1 MRSFRI
7 VASSVAICALMSS
20 AAIGQTADMVFT
32 NASVLTMN
40 DDNPMAEAVAVEGNK
55 IIYVGDAAGTQ
66 ALVGDGTEV
75 FDLGGDT
82 LLPGFVSG
90 HDHLIASS
98 WTSRGVDLFGVP
110 SIEEAVAKIKEY
122 ADANPDEPL
131 ILGFGFNRVEF
142 GRLPTKQDLDPHFPD
157 RPVFILDNTIHD
169 IWMNSAAFEAGGVTA
184 DDPDLV
190 PGVMY
195 WVRDD
200 DGELSGVG
208 IELQWAP
215 AFQEAGAWKPEEE
228 IPRIQREIY
237 EEAVKHGMTAVHVP
251 AIAAPGITNQE
262 LAKGEMEIAMKHL
275 GELEKNGELTMRS
288 FIANAFKDP
297 NGDVA
302 EVVAHTLDL
311 RQRYDS
317 DLLRTWGIKIHPE
330 GNWSSK
336 TSAMLEPY
344 SDGSGD
350 KGALAVS
357 PGKIMHM
364 HLEANRHGLP
374 VGTHVDGSQTVRNT
388 IDSILAAR
396 DAGYDV
402 PNNLLHHYFWVEE
415 SDHRRV
421 IDENIMVNVTPQFST
436 DWEGQAEN
444 AYDLLGRARAE
455 SQYARYSQL
464 MSLGHNVS
472 ISSDVP
478 SSPMSMIAPLFNVEI
493 AITLQ
498 DPTSEESIP
507 FPLAQK
513 PATLNEALKAVTIY
527 PAAQQNMQNKIGSIE
542 VGKYADLVVLDQDIT
557 AVEPRDISSI
567 KVLGTIMDGRFT
579 HRDGL

>member
-1 MRSFRI
+1 MGFRNTLTVST
-7 VASSVAICALMSS
+7 VAGVLMTT
-20 AAIGQTADMVFT
+20 AAWAQNADMVFT

-40 DDNPMAEAVAVEGNK
+40 DDNPTAEAVAVTGNQ
-55 IIYVGDAAGTQ
+55 ITYVGDAAGAE
-66 ALVGDGTEV
+66 ALVGDNTEV

-98 WTSRGVDLFGVP
+98 WTSRGVDLFGVT
-110 SIEEAVAKIKEY
+110 SVEDAVAKIKEY

-195 WVRDD
+195 WERDD
-200 DGELSGVG
+200 DGELTGVG

-228 IPRIQREIY
+228 IPRIQRDIY

-288 FIANAFKDP
+288 FVANAFKDP

-311 RQRYDS
+311 RERYDS

-350 KGALAVS
+350 KGAPAVS

-402 PNNLLHHYFWVEE
+402 PNNVLHHYFWVEE

-421 IDENIMVNVTPQFST
+421 INENIMVNVTPQFST

-444 AYDLLGRARAE
+444 AYDLLGRARSE

-464 MSLGHNVS
+464 MAMGHNVS

-478 SSPMSMIAPLFNVEI
+478 SSPISMIAPLFNVEI

-527 PAAQQNMQNKIGSIE
+527 PAAQQDMQDKIGTIE
-542 VGKYADLVVLDQDIT
+542 VGKYADLVVLDTDIT
-557 AVEPRDISSI
+557 KVAPRDISDI
-567 KVLGTIMDGRFT
+567 KVLGTVMDGRFT